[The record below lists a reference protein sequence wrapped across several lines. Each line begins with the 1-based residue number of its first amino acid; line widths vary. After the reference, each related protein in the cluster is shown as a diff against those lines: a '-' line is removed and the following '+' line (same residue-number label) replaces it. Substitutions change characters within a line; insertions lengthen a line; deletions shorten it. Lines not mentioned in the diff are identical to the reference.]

1 MAVMTDTDF
10 EQLLM
15 LIVSGK
21 SVSEA
26 SVELGYDD
34 HGSAL
39 WFYLDDGADPSR
51 RERYIMARRL
61 AADAQFDQIL
71 DLENKTIQEAMSP
84 QTLTAVVNARKWR
97 LGKMNPKIYGDS
109 QQLNLTSSDGSM
121 SPAANASLVSLS
133 FEELKKLAESLG

>member
-1 MAVMTDTDF
+1 
-10 EQLLM
+10 
-15 LIVSGK
+15 
-21 SVSEA
+21 
-26 SVELGYDD
+26 
-34 HGSAL
+34 
-39 WFYLDDGADPSR
+39 
-51 RERYIMARRL
+51 MARRL

-121 SPAANASLVSLS
+121 SPAANASLVPLS